1 MKIYTLTS
9 SENIKTPRV
18 EKVEKPKKFFK
29 KLKKSPKS
37 KKILNA
43 QVKNLL
49 KLIK

>member
-18 EKVEKPKKFFK
+18 KTVEKPKKVFK